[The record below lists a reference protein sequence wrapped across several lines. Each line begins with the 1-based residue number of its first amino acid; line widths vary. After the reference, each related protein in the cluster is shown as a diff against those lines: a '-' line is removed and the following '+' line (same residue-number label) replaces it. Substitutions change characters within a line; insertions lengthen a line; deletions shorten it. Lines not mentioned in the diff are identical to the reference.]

1 MSLFHIYMPHRRRRI
16 IGCTMMSKV
25 PKRSVLC
32 LESRYDMKV
41 AFYRIFCMWCIWSLY
56 IVDICMCNIL
66 CVGLFFVIP
75 LVRFGRTAVDCRFAE
90 IERSLLQTSC
100 RVWDKNGSPFFPR
113 RERIN
118 HRCLAFNSKVLDEK
132 EKPLEDGVNMRQG
145 KCHVWGH
152 LILWTRPGL
161 VAFAVASSLLSRN
174 SHASSDLQ
182 LIK

>member
-1 MSLFHIYMPHRRRRI
+1 MSLFHIYMPHRRRI

-25 PKRSVLC
+25 FKRSVLC

-75 LVRFGRTAVDCRFAE
+75 LVRFWWTAVDCRFAE

-132 EKPLEDGVNMRQG
+132 ETVGRWRQ
-145 KCHVWGH
+145 
-152 LILWTRPGL
+152 
-161 VAFAVASSLLSRN
+161 
-174 SHASSDLQ
+174 HASGKVSCLRALDSLDTAWFGCICSCIIPSFKKQ
-182 LIK
+182 SRIERFAIH